1 MGRDVDN
8 IYFNLMGDPI
18 LAIGAARALFFSQD
32 VERRVTVDQ
41 YKTLYGGTPMP
52 VKRYGLN
59 GHIVRSIDDF
69 YDQLESGLLLPER
82 FGRNLDALWDVLSE
96 DVEGPFEIVWK
107 NSADSKAA
115 MGRDFERIVKLFQDL
130 EEERDDFQFTIE

>member
-1 MGRDVDN
+1 
-8 IYFNLMGDPI
+8 
-18 LAIGAARALFFSQD
+18 
-32 VERRVTVDQ
+32 
-41 YKTLYGGTPMP
+41 MP

-59 GHIVRSIDDF
+59 GHVMRSIDDF

-82 FGRNLDALWDVLSE
+82 FSRNLDALWDVLSE
-96 DVEGPFEIVWK
+96 DVEGPFEIVWR